1 MSRAQSLDAET
12 LKGLFAESGA
22 LLEGHFLLSSGLH
35 SGRYLQCALLLADP
49 RKAQRVGEALAGLQ
63 NDKPDLVLS
72 PALGGLIIGHEVAR
86 ALGVRAYF
94 AERENGAMALR
105 RGFSIRPGEKV
116 VVVEDVI
123 TTGKSSREVVE
134 LTRSRGAELVGVL
147 ALVDRTAGAAGAELP
162 MRSLMRMT
170 IPSFKPEN
178 CALCRSDKPLVKPGS
193 RSGPAQRSC

>member
-1 MSRAQSLDAET
+1 MSQAPVLGAET
-12 LKGLFAESGA
+12 LTGLFTESGA

-49 RKAQRVGEALAGLQ
+49 RRAQRVGEALAGLS
-63 NDKPDLVLS
+63 DGKPDLVLS

-94 AERENGAMALR
+94 AERDNGVMSLR

-123 TTGKSSREVVE
+123 TTGKSSKEVMD
-134 LTRSRGAELVGVL
+134 LISAHGAEVAGML
-147 ALVDRTAGAAGAELP
+147 AIVDRSAGAAGKNLAVK
-162 MRSLMRMT
+162 SLLKMD
-170 IPSFKPEN
+170 IPSWSLEE
-178 CALCRSDKPLVKPGS
+178 CAPCRAGQPLVKPGS
-193 RSGPAQRSC
+193 RPGPARS